1 MRSPNGPDTPTALC
15 HAAVGKLVL
24 DHMERL
30 HPAVIAQAVESQ
42 AVQTLEAIRCILE
55 NDRLSDPECVQ
66 RVENLVR
73 LFFQELD
80 IKIERAG
87 RPDEFSGTFSK
98 RKGRK
103 RTAFCKKTLSFFL
116 PLWYDGQH

>member
-30 HPAVIAQAVESQ
+30 HPAVISQAVESQ

-73 LFFQELD
+73 MFFLELD

-87 RPDEFSGTFSK
+87 RPD
-98 RKGRK
+98 
-103 RTAFCKKTLSFFL
+103 
-116 PLWYDGQH
+116 

>member
-66 RVENLVR
+66 RVEKLVQ
-73 LFFQELD
+73 LFYQELNV
-80 IKIERAG
+80 KIERQG
-87 RPDEFSGTFSK
+87 GSD
-98 RKGRK
+98 
-103 RTAFCKKTLSFFL
+103 
-116 PLWYDGQH
+116 

>member
-30 HPAVIAQAVESQ
+30 HPAVISQAVESK

-87 RPDEFSGTFSK
+87 RPD
-98 RKGRK
+98 
-103 RTAFCKKTLSFFL
+103 
-116 PLWYDGQH
+116 

>member
-30 HPAVIAQAVESQ
+30 HPAVISQAVESQ

-87 RPDEFSGTFSK
+87 GPD
-98 RKGRK
+98 
-103 RTAFCKKTLSFFL
+103 
-116 PLWYDGQH
+116 

>member
-30 HPAVIAQAVESQ
+30 HPAVISQAVESQ
-42 AVQTLEAIRCILE
+42 AVQTLDAIRCILE

-87 RPDEFSGTFSK
+87 RPD
-98 RKGRK
+98 
-103 RTAFCKKTLSFFL
+103 
-116 PLWYDGQH
+116 

>member
-30 HPAVIAQAVESQ
+30 HPAVISQAVESQ

-55 NDRLSDPECVQ
+55 NDRLNDPECVQ

-87 RPDEFSGTFSK
+87 GPD
-98 RKGRK
+98 
-103 RTAFCKKTLSFFL
+103 
-116 PLWYDGQH
+116 

>member
-1 MRSPNGPDTPTALC
+1 
-15 HAAVGKLVL
+15 VGKLVL

-30 HPAVIAQAVESQ
+30 HPAVISQAVESQ

-87 RPDEFSGTFSK
+87 RPD
-98 RKGRK
+98 
-103 RTAFCKKTLSFFL
+103 
-116 PLWYDGQH
+116 

>member
-1 MRSPNGPDTPTALC
+1 
-15 HAAVGKLVL
+15 
-24 DHMERL
+24 MERL
-30 HPAVIAQAVESQ
+30 HPAVISQAVESQ

-66 RVENLVR
+66 RGENLVR

-87 RPDEFSGTFSK
+87 RPD
-98 RKGRK
+98 
-103 RTAFCKKTLSFFL
+103 
-116 PLWYDGQH
+116 

>member
-24 DHMERL
+24 DHMEGL
-30 HPAVIAQAVESQ
+30 HPAVISQAVESQ

-87 RPDEFSGTFSK
+87 RPD
-98 RKGRK
+98 
-103 RTAFCKKTLSFFL
+103 
-116 PLWYDGQH
+116 

>member
-1 MRSPNGPDTPTALC
+1 MRSPNEPDTPTALC

-30 HPAVIAQAVESQ
+30 HPAVISQAVESQ

-66 RVENLVR
+66 RVEKLVQ
-73 LFFQELD
+73 LFYQELNV
-80 IKIERAG
+80 KIERQG
-87 RPDEFSGTFSK
+87 GSD
-98 RKGRK
+98 
-103 RTAFCKKTLSFFL
+103 
-116 PLWYDGQH
+116 

>member
-1 MRSPNGPDTPTALC
+1 MNKDTKYDTNNVVDGLC
-15 HAAVGKLVL
+15 YAAVGRLMAE
-24 DHMERL
+24 HIERM
-30 HPAVIAQAVESQ
+30 HPAVISQAVESK

-87 RPDEFSGTFSK
+87 RPD
-98 RKGRK
+98 
-103 RTAFCKKTLSFFL
+103 
-116 PLWYDGQH
+116 

>member
-66 RVENLVR
+66 RVENLIR
-73 LFFQELD
+73 LYYRELY
-80 IKIERAG
+80 IRIERQI
-87 RPDEFSGTFSK
+87 D
-98 RKGRK
+98 
-103 RTAFCKKTLSFFL
+103 
-116 PLWYDGQH
+116 

>member
-66 RVENLVR
+66 RVENLIQ
-73 LFFQELD
+73 LFYQELNV
-80 IKIERAG
+80 KIERQG
-87 RPDEFSGTFSK
+87 GSD
-98 RKGRK
+98 
-103 RTAFCKKTLSFFL
+103 
-116 PLWYDGQH
+116 

>member
-1 MRSPNGPDTPTALC
+1 MRSPNEPDTPTALC

-30 HPAVIAQAVESQ
+30 HPEVILQAVESQ

-87 RPDEFSGTFSK
+87 GPD
-98 RKGRK
+98 
-103 RTAFCKKTLSFFL
+103 
-116 PLWYDGQH
+116 

>member
-15 HAAVGKLVL
+15 QAAVGKLVL

-30 HPAVIAQAVESQ
+30 HPAVISQAVESQ

-87 RPDEFSGTFSK
+87 RPD
-98 RKGRK
+98 
-103 RTAFCKKTLSFFL
+103 
-116 PLWYDGQH
+116 

>member
-30 HPAVIAQAVESQ
+30 HPAVISQAVESQ
-42 AVQTLEAIRCILE
+42 AVQTLEAIRYILE

-87 RPDEFSGTFSK
+87 RPD
-98 RKGRK
+98 
-103 RTAFCKKTLSFFL
+103 
-116 PLWYDGQH
+116 

>member
-1 MRSPNGPDTPTALC
+1 MRSPNGPDTPTALR

-30 HPAVIAQAVESQ
+30 HPAVISQAVESQ

-87 RPDEFSGTFSK
+87 RPD
-98 RKGRK
+98 
-103 RTAFCKKTLSFFL
+103 
-116 PLWYDGQH
+116 

>member
-42 AVQTLEAIRCILE
+42 AVQTLEAIRCVLE
-55 NDRLSDPECVQ
+55 NGRLNDEECCE
-66 RVENLVR
+66 RVEKLVR
-73 LFFQELD
+73 LFFQELEIPID
-80 IKIERAG
+80 R
-87 RPDEFSGTFSK
+87 RPGSE
-98 RKGRK
+98 
-103 RTAFCKKTLSFFL
+103 
-116 PLWYDGQH
+116 

>member
-30 HPAVIAQAVESQ
+30 HPAVISQAVESQ

-55 NDRLSDPECVQ
+55 NDRLNDPECVQ

-87 RPDEFSGTFSK
+87 RPD
-98 RKGRK
+98 
-103 RTAFCKKTLSFFL
+103 
-116 PLWYDGQH
+116 